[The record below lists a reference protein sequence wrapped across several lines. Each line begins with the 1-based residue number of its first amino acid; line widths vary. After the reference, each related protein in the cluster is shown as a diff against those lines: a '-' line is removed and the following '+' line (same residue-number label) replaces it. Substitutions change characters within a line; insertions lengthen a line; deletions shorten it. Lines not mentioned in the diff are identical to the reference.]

1 MRLNRLIWGIL
12 LLFIGGVLLLQNFN
26 VINFYWGNIWRF
38 WPMLLI
44 IFGVNILF
52 NKSNSNTGQI
62 ISLVLLVAT
71 LSFLFFRGQQPSD
84 YSDNFTKHLNL
95 KNNDDA
101 LSFNWDDEGNSDD
114 TLSSA
119 NQLSFSEPMVP
130 ADSTKETVLNISG
143 GGISFNLDGETTA
156 LFDAKVKNKR
166 SNFSLNK
173 MITDSLTVLNF
184 KMLDKNNKFNFGE
197 GGNNVDFRLN
207 KSSIWT
213 VDMKLGAGESDFDFE
228 HFKVRT
234 FTFNGGASALKLK
247 FGALLPIADVVVK
260 SGVADIKIEVP
271 QTVGCRITAKTGLS
285 SKDFNGFDKIG
296 DGVYQTSNYNSSTK
310 KIFIKLDGG
319 LSSFEVDR
327 Y

>member
-1 MRLNRLIWGIL
+1 MKLNRLIWGIL
-12 LLFIGGVLLLQNFN
+12 LLFIGAILLLQNFN
-26 VINFYWGNIWRF
+26 VIHFYWGNIWRF

-62 ISLVLLVAT
+62 ISIVLLLGT
-71 LSFLFFRGQQPSD
+71 LSFLFFRGQQPKNSGD
-84 YSDNFTKHLNL
+84 EFTKHLN
-95 KNNDDA
+95 
-101 LSFNWDDEGNSDD
+101 FNSDGNNFNFDEDDNADD
-114 TLSSA
+114 TSNA
-119 NQLSFSEPMVP
+119 VNQLSFSEPMVP
-130 ADSTKETVLNISG
+130 TDSTKETILNISG
-143 GGISFNLDGETTA
+143 GGISFNLDGNTEA

-166 SNFSLNK
+166 NNFSLNK
-173 MITDSLTVLNF
+173 MITDSITELNF

-197 GGNNVDFRLN
+197 GGNNVDFKLN
-207 KSSIWT
+207 KAPIWT
-213 VDMKLGAGESDFDFE
+213 IDMKLGAGESDLDFE
-228 HFKVRT
+228 NFKVRT

-260 SGVADIKIEVP
+260 SGVADIKIEIP

-285 SKDFNGFDKIG
+285 SKDFDGFDNIG
-296 DGVYQTSNYNSSTK
+296 DGIYQTSNYNSSTK

>member
-12 LLFIGGVLLLQNFN
+12 LLFIGAVLLLQNFN

-52 NKSNSNTGQI
+52 NKSNSNIGQI
-62 ISLVLLVAT
+62 ISIALLVGT
-71 LSFLFFRGQQPSD
+71 LSFLFFRGQQPYNSQND
-84 YSDNFTKHLNL
+84 FTKHLNF
-95 KNNDDA
+95 NSDGND
-101 LSFNWDDEGNSDD
+101 FNFDEGDGADD
-114 TLSSA
+114 TSSSA
-119 NQLSFSEPMVP
+119 NQLSFSEPIVS
-130 ADSTKETVLNISG
+130 ADSPKETVLNISG
-143 GGISFNLDGETTA
+143 GGISFNLDGDTKE
-156 LFDAKVKNKR
+156 LFEAKVKNKKN
-166 SNFSLNK
+166 NFSLNK

-184 KMLDKNNKFNFGE
+184 KMLDKNNKFSFGE
-197 GGNNVDFRLN
+197 GGNNVDFKLN
-207 KSSIWT
+207 KAPIWT
-213 VDMKLGAGESDFDFE
+213 IDMKLGAGESDFDF
-228 HFKVRT
+228 KDYRIRT

-247 FGALLPIADVVVK
+247 FGALLPITDVVVK

-296 DGVYQTSNYNSSTK
+296 DGVYQTANYNSSSK